1 MIRVSSVVMD
11 DMRYRMRRRVSLKR
25 KRARA
30 DMVCDILDMIQYN
43 ECEFCGRR
51 FANIGEALEY
61 YDGMRPERKPDVV
74 RYFLKW
80 LARENMMN
88 DKWLRRYKESMEK
101 DQGSGFIR
109 DCLILLMVGYMGE
122 LGPMTRPMGC
132 DISVQKNGMWKD
144 EWDMKE

>member
-1 MIRVSSVVMD
+1 
-11 DMRYRMRRRVSLKR
+11 MRRRVSLKR

-30 DMVCDILDMIQYN
+30 DMVCDVLDMIQYN

-51 FANIGEALEY
+51 FANINEALGY
-61 YDGMRPERKPDVV
+61 YNGMKPERKPDVV

-80 LARENMMN
+80 LAREGMMN
-88 DKWLRRYKESMEK
+88 DTKWLRRYKESMEK

-122 LGPMTRPMGC
+122 LGPITRPMGC
-132 DISVQKNGMWKD
+132 DIFAKKNEMWKD
-144 EWDMKE
+144 EWDVKE

>member
-1 MIRVSSVVMD
+1 
-11 DMRYRMRRRVSLKR
+11 MRRRVSLKR

-88 DKWLRRYKESMEK
+88 DTKWLRRYKESMEK

-122 LGPMTRPMGC
+122 LGPMIRRPMGC

-144 EWDMKE
+144 EWDVKE